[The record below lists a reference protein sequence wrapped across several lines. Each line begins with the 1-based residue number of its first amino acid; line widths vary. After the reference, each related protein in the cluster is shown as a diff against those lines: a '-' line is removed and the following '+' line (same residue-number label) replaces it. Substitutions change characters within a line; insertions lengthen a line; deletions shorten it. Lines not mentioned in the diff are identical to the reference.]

1 MIQVKLNLK
10 TRKLE
15 LIDDSESTPGA
26 SRILTAFQETVMPSL
41 ERIAKASSDRWLM
54 SDLYAVPNKADG
66 ITFVGPLFV
75 NAQTG
80 HIIEA
85 SNPDYDEVILQFLPS
100 IDDEKID
107 IQPTIDKNAV
117 GKSIIG
123 LLLGIL
129 TGLIIGLCL

>member
-41 ERIAKASSDRWLM
+41 ERIAKASTDRYLL
-54 SDLYAVPNKADG
+54 SDLYSVTNKADG
-66 ITFVGPLFV
+66 ITFVGPLYV

-80 HIIEA
+80 HIIES
-85 SNPDYDEVILQFLPS
+85 SNPDVEEIILQFLPS

-107 IQPTIDKNAV
+107 IQPTIDKNNV
-117 GKSIIG
+117 GKNIIG
-123 LLLGIL
+123 LLLGVL
-129 TGLIIGLCL
+129 TGLLIGLWL

>member
-1 MIQVKLNLK
+1 MIQVKLNRK
-10 TRKLE
+10 TRELE

-41 ERIAKASSDRWLM
+41 ERIAKASTDRYLLG
-54 SDLYAVPNKADG
+54 DLYAVPNKADG
-66 ITFVGPLFV
+66 ITFIGPIFV
-75 NAQTG
+75 SAKSDELISVPTP
-80 HIIEA
+80 EE
-85 SNPDYDEVILQFLPS
+85 DEVILQFMPS

-107 IQPTIDKNAV
+107 IQPTIDKNNV

-129 TGLIIGLCL
+129 TGLLIGLCL